1 MVNLVAGPSV
11 PSPSPPSDSQGGS
24 TRIMLL
30 STFTDTMNG
39 MEFMVREDLNLRW
52 YLNFFT
58 VAATARAL
66 GWAELT
72 LVADDV
78 VDVEVQESL
87 LGNEPSLLTQNL
99 T

>member
-11 PSPSPPSDSQGGS
+11 PSPSPPSDGQGGN
-24 TRIMLL
+24 TRIMFL

-39 MEFMVREDLNLRW
+39 MEFMVRERLNLHRS
-52 YLNFFT
+52 LDFFT
-58 VAATARAL
+58 VAAIGGDL
-66 GWAELT
+66 GWADLT
-72 LVADDV
+72 LVAEDV

>member
-1 MVNLVAGPSV
+1 MVSLVAGPSV
-11 PSPSPPSDSQGGS
+11 PSPS
-24 TRIMLL
+24 RIMLL

-39 MEFMVREDLNLRW
+39 MEFMVREGLNLRRS
-52 YLNFFT
+52 LNFFT